1 MKRRKI
7 LFVCSG
13 NTCRSPMAEAI
24 LKSKIKQRK
33 IKWWD
38 VASCGM
44 FAEVGGTISQG
55 SAAALSEAG
64 IALKKFAPRQLTQ
77 DIIDRSYAVIC
88 MTEKQKQVLENC
100 GKVYSVKD
108 LCGFDIPDPYG
119 GNMDVY
125 RAARD
130 AIAIACDSVIEKI
143 ILPAVSEDEN
153 K

>member
-1 MKRRKI
+1 
-7 LFVCSG
+7 
-13 NTCRSPMAEAI
+13 
-24 LKSKIKQRK
+24 
-33 IKWWD
+33 
-38 VASCGM
+38 
-44 FAEVGGTISQG
+44 
-55 SAAALSEAG
+55 
-64 IALKKFAPRQLTQ
+64 
-77 DIIDRSYAVIC
+77 